1 MSLVSLINGF
11 LVGTNNVCPSVIRI
25 ANAAGQNKENTRFP
39 SSCGFAVKIRKIN
52 EKKKKK
58 AIVAQLC
65 FLWLPTIINNVDQAF
80 FTSVLGQNLVWIF
93 RP

>member
-1 MSLVSLINGF
+1 MFCTSRVVTLETELSLVSLINGF

-52 EKKKKK
+52 EKKKRNSCT
-58 AIVAQLC
+58 ALFSLA
-65 FLWLPTIINNVDQAF
+65 AYHY
-80 FTSVLGQNLVWIF
+80 
-93 RP
+93 

>member
-1 MSLVSLINGF
+1 MNLVSLINGF
-11 LVGTNNVCPSVIRI
+11 LVGTSNVCSSVIRI
-25 ANAAGQNKENTRFP
+25 ANAAGQNKENARIP
-39 SSCGFAVKIRKIN
+39 SSCGFPVKIRKIK
-52 EKKKKK
+52 EKKN

-80 FTSVLGQNLVWIF
+80 FTSVLGQNFVWIF

>member
-1 MSLVSLINGF
+1 M
-11 LVGTNNVCPSVIRI
+11 GTSNVCSSVIRI

-52 EKKKKK
+52 GKKK
-58 AIVAQLC
+58 LC
-65 FLWLPTIINNVDQAF
+65 FLWLLTTINNVDQAF
-80 FTSVLGQNLVWIF
+80 FTSVLGQNFVWTF

>member
-1 MSLVSLINGF
+1 M
-11 LVGTNNVCPSVIRI
+11 
-25 ANAAGQNKENTRFP
+25 K
-39 SSCGFAVKIRKIN
+39 
-52 EKKKKK
+52 KKKKK

-80 FTSVLGQNLVWIF
+80 FTSVLGQNFVWIF

>member
-1 MSLVSLINGF
+1 MNLVSLINGF
-11 LVGTNNVCPSVIRI
+11 LVGTSNVCSSVIRI

-52 EKKKKK
+52 EKKKSNSCT
-58 AIVAQLC
+58 AL

-80 FTSVLGQNLVWIF
+80 FTSVLGQNFVWIF

>member
-1 MSLVSLINGF
+1 M
-11 LVGTNNVCPSVIRI
+11 GTNNVCPSVIRI

-52 EKKKKK
+52 EKKN

-80 FTSVLGQNLVWIF
+80 FTRAILS
-93 RP
+93 

>member
-1 MSLVSLINGF
+1 MFCTSRVVTLETEQKLSLVSLINGF

-52 EKKKKK
+52 EKKKK
-58 AIVAQLC
+58 Q
-65 FLWLPTIINNVDQAF
+65 
-80 FTSVLGQNLVWIF
+80 
-93 RP
+93 

>member
-52 EKKKKK
+52 GKKN
-58 AIVAQLC
+58 ATVAQLC
-65 FLWLPTIINNVDQAF
+65 FLGLLTTINNVDQAF
-80 FTSVLGQNLVWIF
+80 FTSVLGQNFVWIF